1 MKQPARQRYFLR
13 DYPTPTQRDIALEML
28 RHRQLAT
35 AARAALRRAVPE
47 RKADYRLARAFCFS
61 WN

>member
-13 DYPTPTQRDIALEML
+13 DYPTPTQRDIALELL
-28 RHRQLAT
+28 RHRQRAT
-35 AARAALRRAVPE
+35 AARAALRRAAPE
-47 RKADYRLARAFCFS
+47 RQTDYRLARAYCFS